1 MKLSFLGAARQV
13 TGSMYLLEVDDYR
26 ILVDCGSNLERS
38 ATNGQVN
45 SNGQSG
51 PVHLNGHANGQSA
64 PVGIDQTESGLAYT
78 DTPTTLP
85 QMGFFPFEA
94 SSISVVLLTHAH
106 VDHSGNLPN
115 LYREGYEGQ
124 VLCTEP
130 TFALTN
136 VLLKDAASLNQKRIN
151 ELNASKK
158 QRVRDKQ
165 AQLQKDLFLDRQVRD
180 TMENVVAIAFNRKFK
195 IADNIDVTFLPA
207 GHLLGAAHIVLNI
220 VEDGELKSIC
230 FSGDIGRRNYPL
242 LVDPSPVPPVDYLV
256 CESTYG
262 NRLHEDMMSA
272 EDALADV
279 IQRTCIDMPGRLII
293 PSFSVGRTQAL
304 LYTLNRLYTE
314 RDFPPIKVFSDSPMA
329 FESTKIYLQHIKMLS
344 GEAKAF
350 YKENETLFDFENF
363 QFLESSKA
371 SKAVSNY
378 GEPCIIIS
386 SSGMVQGG
394 RVEYHVAQNIS
405 NPYSTILIIGYC
417 AEGTLGW
424 RLLNGQQTLS
434 IKGTDHQVLANIE
447 KIDVFSGH
455 GDRNDLLA
463 FVGMQSPETLRRI
476 FLVHGD
482 FTSME
487 AFRDTLAETGYP
499 QVVIPK
505 KGETF
510 DL

>member
-13 TGSMYLLEVDDYR
+13 TGSMYLLELEDDYR
-26 ILVDCGSNLERS
+26 ILIDCGSDMERS
-38 ATNGQVN
+38 S
-45 SNGQSG
+45 SNGQT
-51 PVHLNGHANGQSA
+51 A
-64 PVGIDQTESGLAYT
+64 PAVTH
-78 DTPTTLP
+78 P
-85 QMGFFPFEA
+85 GFFPFEA
-94 SSISVVLLTHAH
+94 SSINLVLLTHAH

-124 VLCTEP
+124 ILCTEP

-151 ELNASKK
+151 DLNASKK
-158 QRVRDKQ
+158 QRVKERQ
-165 AQLQKDLFLDRQVRD
+165 LQLQKDLYLDRQVRES
-180 TMENVVAIAFNRKFK
+180 MENVVPIAFNRKFRV
-195 IADNIDVTFLPA
+195 ADGVDVTFIPA
-207 GHLLGAAHIVLNI
+207 GHLLGAAHILINI
-220 VEDGELKSIC
+220 VEGGVRKSIC
-230 FSGDIGRRNYPL
+230 FSGDIGRKNYPL
-242 LVDPSPVPPVDYLV
+242 LVDPAPVPPVDYLI

-262 NRLHEDMMSA
+262 NRLHDNHLSPEDT
-272 EDALADV
+272 LADI

-314 RDFPPIKVFSDSPMA
+314 RNFPPIKVFSDSPMA
-329 FESTKIYLQHIKMLS
+329 FESSKIYMQHVRMLNT
-344 GEAKAF
+344 EAREF

-378 GEPCIIIS
+378 NEPCIIIS

-394 RVEYHVAQNIS
+394 RVEYHVAENIS
-405 NPYSTILIIGYC
+405 NPYATILIIGYC

-434 IKGTDHQVLANIE
+434 IKGKDHQVLANIE

-455 GDRNDLLA
+455 GDRNDLIN
-463 FVGMQSPETLRRI
+463 FVGMQSPDTLKSI
-476 FLVHGD
+476 FLVHGE
-482 FTSME
+482 FESME
-487 AFRDTLAETGYP
+487 FFRDTLAEEGYP
-499 QVVIPK
+499 QVIIPK
-505 KGETF
+505 KGEKYE
-510 DL
+510 L

>member
-13 TGSMYLLEVDDYR
+13 TGSMYLLELEDDYR
-26 ILVDCGSNLERS
+26 ILVDCGSDLERS
-38 ATNGQVN
+38 RQNGQDV
-45 SNGQSG
+45 
-51 PVHLNGHANGQSA
+51 
-64 PVGIDQTESGLAYT
+64 
-78 DTPTTLP
+78 PTSP
-85 QMGFFPFEA
+85 QLSFFPFEA
-94 SSISVVLLTHAH
+94 SSINLVLLTHAH

-124 VLCTEP
+124 ILCTEP

-136 VLLKDAASLNQKRIN
+136 VLLKDAASINQKRIN

-165 AQLQKDLFLDRQVRD
+165 SQMQKDLFLDRQVRE
-180 TMENVVAIAFNRKFK
+180 TMENVVPISFNRRFRV
-195 IADNIDVTFLPA
+195 ADNVDVTFIPA
-207 GHLLGAAHIVLNI
+207 GHLLGAAHIV
-220 VEDGELKSIC
+220 VEVVERGEKKSIC
-230 FSGDIGRRNYPL
+230 FSGDIGRKNYPL
-242 LVDPSPVPPVDYLV
+242 LVDPAPVPAVDYLI

-262 NRLHEDMMSA
+262 NRLHEDNRSP
-272 EDALADV
+272 EDALADI
-279 IQRTCIDMPGRLII
+279 IQRTCIDIPGRLII

-314 RDFPPIKVFSDSPMA
+314 RDFPPIKVFSDSPMG
-329 FESTKIYLQHIKMLS
+329 FESTKIYLQHIKMLN
-344 GEAKAF
+344 GEAKEF
-350 YKENETLFDFENF
+350 YRENETLFDFENF
-363 QFLESSKA
+363 EFLESSKA

-394 RVEYHVAQNIS
+394 RVEYHVAENIS

-424 RLLNGQQTLS
+424 RLLNGQPTLT
-434 IKGTDHQVLANIE
+434 IKGKEHQVLANIE

-455 GDRNDLLA
+455 GDRDDLME
-463 FVGMQSPETLRRI
+463 FVTAQSSETLKSI
-476 FLVHGD
+476 FLVHGEYE
-482 FTSME
+482 SME
-487 AFRDTLAETGYP
+487 SFRDTLAEAGYP
-499 QVVIPK
+499 QVIIPK

>member
-13 TGSMYLLEVDDYR
+13 TGSMYLLELEDDYR
-26 ILVDCGSNLERS
+26 ILIDCGSDLERS
-38 ATNGQVN
+38 GPREAS
-45 SNGQSG
+45 SNGQT
-51 PVHLNGHANGQSA
+51 A
-64 PVGIDQTESGLAYT
+64 PVVTH
-78 DTPTTLP
+78 P
-85 QMGFFPFEA
+85 GFFPFEA
-94 SSISVVLLTHAH
+94 SSINLVLLTHAH

-115 LYREGYEGQ
+115 LFREGYEGQ
-124 VLCTEP
+124 ILCTEP

-158 QRVRDKQ
+158 QRVKDRQ
-165 AQLQKDLFLDRQVRD
+165 VQMQKDLYLDRQVREA
-180 TMENVVAIAFNRKFK
+180 MENVVPIAFNRKFRVT
-195 IADNIDVTFLPA
+195 DGVDVTFIPA
-207 GHLLGAAHIVLNI
+207 GHLLGAAHILINVTEN
-220 VEDGELKSIC
+220 GERKSIC

-242 LVDPSPVPPVDYLV
+242 LVDPAPVPPVDYLI

-262 NRLHEDMMSA
+262 NRLHENTMSP

-279 IQRTCIDMPGRLII
+279 IQRTCIDIPGRLII

-314 RDFPPIKVFSDSPMA
+314 RNFPPIKVFSDSPMGY
-329 FESTKIYLQHIKMLS
+329 ESTKIYMQHVKMLN
-344 GEAKAF
+344 GEAREF
-350 YKENETLFDFENF
+350 YKENETLFDFQNF

-371 SKAVSNY
+371 SKAISNY
-378 GEPCIIIS
+378 AEPCIIIS

-394 RVEYHVAQNIS
+394 RVEYHVAENIS
-405 NPYSTILIIGYC
+405 NPYATILIIGYC

-434 IKGTDHQVLANIE
+434 IKGKDHQVLANIE

-455 GDRNDLLA
+455 GDRNDLID
-463 FVGMQSPETLRRI
+463 FVKMQSPETLKRV
-476 FLVHGD
+476 FLVHGEYE
-482 FTSME
+482 SME
-487 AFRDTLAETGYP
+487 SFRDTLAEEGYP
-499 QVVIPK
+499 QVIIPK
-505 KGETF
+505 KGESF